1 LTRRK
6 FLLSIPIAATAP
18 AYAWGVEPNWLERTF
33 TKVSLP
39 NSSGSS
45 FRILHLSDLHVSHL
59 VPLSL
64 IERAVDLGLAARPDV
79 ICLTGDFITYKYAFD
94 FERYGRILRRLSAAA
109 PTFASLGNHDGG
121 SWVASRWGFSDTA
134 VVRGLLAS
142 GNVRLLH
149 NDSEVIRVGGRQ
161 VRFTG
166 LGDLWADEINADR
179 AFATALGGPQL
190 PVILLSHNPDSKDM
204 LGQHPWDL
212 MLCGHTHGGQVL
224 IPGLGPRFA
233 PVYDKRFVAGLK
245 AWNGRQ
251 IFVTRGVGNL
261 HGVRLNCR
269 PEVTLLDVQC

>member
-1 LTRRK
+1 VTRRR

-39 NSSGSS
+39 ISSGAS
-45 FRILHLSDLHVSHL
+45 FRILHLSDLHVSNV

-64 IERAVDLGLAARPDV
+64 IEKAVDLGLAAKPDV
-79 ICLTGDFITYKYAFD
+79 ICLTGDFITNKYGFD
-94 FERYGRILRRLSAAA
+94 VEKYGGILRRLSAAA

-121 SWVASRWGFSDTA
+121 SWVATRWGFSDTS
-134 VVRGLLAS
+134 VVRGLLTAA
-142 GNVRLLH
+142 NVRLLH
-149 NDSEVIRVGGRQ
+149 NESEVIRVGGRQ
-161 VRFTG
+161 VRFAG
-166 LGDLWADEINADR
+166 LGDLWADEIDADR
-179 AFATALGGPQL
+179 AFATAPGGPQL
-190 PVILLSHNPDSKDM
+190 AVILLSHNPDSKDI
-204 LGQHPWDL
+204 LGQYPWDL